1 MKRLSTAF
9 QNQVKCNAI
18 VATVLMTSSAS
29 FDTLETLQADIAE
42 LFDRLP
48 TLKNRQLIQ
57 QALATIV
64 RLAES
69 EIERL
74 DWKILSSALADMERG
89 FQLFYDYRHVRKITI
104 FGSARLS
111 PATPEYQMALE
122 FARTVCQLGFMVMTG
137 GGGGIMQAGNEG
149 AGRDNS
155 FGLNIQLPFEQQANP
170 FIEGDP
176 KLIHFKYFFTRKLFL
191 LKESDA
197 VALFPGG
204 FGTQDEAFECMT
216 LSQTGKFGPVPVVL
230 IDHPGG
236 DYWQSWSEY
245 INQQLVQ
252 KGLVS
257 PEDPSLYT
265 VTDNLEVACNAITSF
280 YQVYHSSRYVGEQ
293 LVIRLSA
300 DLSDAE
306 VEKLNA
312 NFSDILVKGKIAK
325 SQALP
330 QENQDETAELPRL
343 VLYFNQRDLGRLYQ
357 MIALINQMGTPSI
370 EEKAHPERK

>member
-1 MKRLSTAF
+1 
-9 QNQVKCNAI
+9 
-18 VATVLMTSSAS
+18 MTSSAS
-29 FDTLETLQADIAE
+29 FQTLESLQADIAE

-64 RLAES
+64 RLADS

-74 DWKILSSALADMERG
+74 DWKILSAALADMERG
-89 FQLFYDYRHVRKITI
+89 FELFYDYRHVRKITI

-111 PATPEYQMALE
+111 PETPEYQIALE
-122 FARTVCQLGFMVMTG
+122 FARAVCQLGFMVMTG

-149 AGRDNS
+149 AGRNNS

-230 IDHPGG
+230 IDQPGG
-236 DYWQSWSEY
+236 DYWRSWSEY
-245 INQQLVQ
+245 IDKQLVE

-265 VTDNLEVACNAITSF
+265 ITDNLEVACNAITNF

-293 LVIRLSA
+293 LVIRLLT
-300 DLSDAE
+300 DLSDAA

-312 NFSDILVKGKIAK
+312 HFSDILVKGKITK

-330 QENQDETAELPRL
+330 QENQDETEELPRL

-357 MIALINQMGTPSI
+357 MIAVINQMGTPSVT
-370 EEKAHPERK
+370 EKPHPERK

>member
-1 MKRLSTAF
+1 
-9 QNQVKCNAI
+9 
-18 VATVLMTSSAS
+18 MTSPAS

-48 TLKNRQLIQ
+48 TLKNQQLIQ
-57 QALATIV
+57 QALSTIV

-89 FQLFYDYRHVRKITI
+89 FQLFYDYRHVRKVTI

-122 FARTVCQLGFMVMTG
+122 FARIVCQLGFMVMTG
-137 GGGGIMQAGNEG
+137 GGGGIMQAGHEG

-236 DYWQSWSEY
+236 DYWRSWSEY

-265 VTDNLEVACNAITSF
+265 VTDNLEVACNAITGF
-280 YQVYHSSRYVGEQ
+280 YRVYHSSRYVGEQ

-300 DLSDAE
+300 DLSDAA

-312 NFSDILVKGKIAK
+312 DFSDILVKGKIAK

-330 QENQDETAELPRL
+330 PENQDETAELPRL

-357 MIALINQMGTPSI
+357 MIAVINQMGTPSV

>member
-1 MKRLSTAF
+1 
-9 QNQVKCNAI
+9 
-18 VATVLMTSSAS
+18 MTSSEP
-29 FDTLETLQADIAE
+29 FDTSENLRDITK

-48 TLKNRQLIQ
+48 TLKNGHLIQ
-57 QALATIV
+57 QALATII
-64 RLAES
+64 RLADS

-74 DWKILSSALADMERG
+74 DWKILSAALADMERG
-89 FQLFYDYRHVRKITI
+89 FQLFYDYRHVRKVTI

-111 PATPEYQMALE
+111 PTTPEYQMALQ

-137 GGGGIMQAGNEG
+137 GGGGIMQAGHEG

-236 DYWQSWSEY
+236 DYWRSWSRY
-245 INQQLVQ
+245 IDQQLVQ

-257 PEDPSLYT
+257 PDDSSLYT
-265 VTDNLEVACNAITSF
+265 VTDSLEIACEAITGF
-280 YQVYHSSRYVGEQ
+280 YRVYHSSRYVGEQ

-300 DLSDAE
+300 DLSDDA

-312 NFSDILVKGKIAK
+312 NFSDILVKGKIEK

-330 QENQDETAELPRL
+330 QENQDETVELPRL

-357 MIALINQMGTPSI
+357 MIAAINHMGTPSQ